1 MNNDIL
7 LTREQIGQALKYA
20 DPSKPICKIHLKHKD
35 RLNELCVRIKDRTF
49 DNTQSG
55 ASREQ
60 NGNLMTERV
69 YYTEKGIMV
78 ETKEC

>member
-7 LTREQIGQALKYA
+7 FTREQIGQALEYA
-20 DPSKPICKIHLKHKD
+20 DPSKAICKIHLKHKD

-55 ASREQ
+55 
-60 NGNLMTERV
+60 G
-69 YYTEKGIMV
+69 
-78 ETKEC
+78 